1 MTVLTKACHFDPDT
15 PDVSRVDAVSLME
28 DVEASRK
35 SLGQDKLDILLLHR
49 DNEDVDIRTIVDF
62 CVPLV
67 DKGLVTRFGLSNYRA
82 ERIETA
88 ISYLGKD
95 WDRYFIGVSNE
106 WSLAMDGDDSYAP
119 GYGMMKTD
127 AAMRALQ
134 EKENFLILPYSSIA
148 HGFYKKLRRCGA
160 KYDGTWQNTEDFR
173 GNRQW
178 LTDENG
184 KMYQRLLTLSAETGL
199 SLTMLSLGYLLAQPN
214 VIPAMS
220 VSRPEQL
227 SELLAVTERDWNP
240 VDFSI

>member
-1 MTVLTKACHFDPDT
+1 VLTKACHFDPDT

-82 ERIETA
+82 ERIKTA
-88 ISYLGKD
+88 IDYLGRD

-106 WSLAMDGDDSYAP
+106 WSLAMDGDRNYTP
-119 GYGMMKTD
+119 GSGMVKTD
-127 AAMRALQ
+127 AAMKALQ
-134 EKENFLILPYSSIA
+134 EKEPFLLLPFSSVA
-148 HGFYKKLRRCGA
+148 HGFYEKLHRCGA
-160 KYDGTWQNTEDFR
+160 VYDGGWVHTEEFR
-173 GNRQW
+173 GNRAW
-178 LTDENG
+178 LTEENG
-184 KMYQRLLTLSAETGL
+184 RMYRRLLALSAETGL

-227 SELLAVTERDWNP
+227 GELLSVTEREWTP
-240 VDFSI
+240 CDFEC